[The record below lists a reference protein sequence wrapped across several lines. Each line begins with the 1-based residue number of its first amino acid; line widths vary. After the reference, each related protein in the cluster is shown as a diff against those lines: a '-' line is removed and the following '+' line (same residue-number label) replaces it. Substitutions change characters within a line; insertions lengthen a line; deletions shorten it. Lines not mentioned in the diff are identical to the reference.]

1 MQSLSKYNRAIKSL
15 LRTIDLF
22 NKYAWIVTL
31 KDKRGITIFNPFQKE
46 ENQIKYGLIRV
57 VNFTIIF
64 LKDI

>member
-15 LRTIDLF
+15 LRTIDLL

-31 KDKRGITIFNPFQKE
+31 KDKRGITIVNPFQKE

-64 LKDI
+64 